1 MPQHGTAAQ
10 ATVPAGTT
18 AAGAAHSESAATP
31 GPAGHDTPSTTAA
44 NAPLLAQ
51 PAAPAGAPVADPSL
65 TLPAPAAGGTSSE
78 SLYEKTK
85 SKVKSV
91 FGDDDEAASTEEAAP
106 AIKTP
111 AAAVTSTAPAA
122 IPATPMTAP
131 AAAVATPVPAADP
144 STALP
149 APAAGTTEKKSIYD
163 RASDKV
169 KEILKSD
176 TAAAP
181 GTTPAAEIP
190 VEPADLEPM
199 P

>member
-1 MPQHGTAAQ
+1 
-10 ATVPAGTT
+10 
-18 AAGAAHSESAATP
+18 AAGS
-31 GPAGHDTPSTTAA
+31 
-44 NAPLLAQ
+44 
-51 PAAPAGAPVADPSL
+51 
-65 TLPAPAAGGTSSE
+65 TSSE

-91 FGDDDEAASTEEAAP
+91 FGDDDEAASTEAAP
-106 AIKTP
+106 AIKAP
-111 AAAVTSTAPAA
+111 AAAVTSTAPGAVTT
-122 IPATPMTAP
+122 TPLTAP

-149 APAAGTTEKKSIYD
+149 ATAAGSTEKKSIYD